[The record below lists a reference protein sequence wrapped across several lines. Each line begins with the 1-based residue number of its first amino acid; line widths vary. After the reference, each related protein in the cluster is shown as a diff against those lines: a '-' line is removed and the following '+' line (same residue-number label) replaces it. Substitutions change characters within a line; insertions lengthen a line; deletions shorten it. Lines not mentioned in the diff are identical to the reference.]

1 MCLIAKDPGDEIRT
15 KLLEVPVAG
24 LTRVLA
30 VGKLKKDYRDFSRR
44 RELVSQ
50 FDMFLCD
57 DRVVTFL
64 PQLTGK
70 AFYEKR
76 KTPIPVRVSSNNAS
90 AIAAEIERA
99 RDSTHTLLGAGQT
112 VSLKIGHSRMTA
124 EQLTD
129 NIVYA
134 ASRLVN
140 LLPKKWRG
148 IMSMHLL
155 ATGTVALPLYKNLP
169 RIEAD
174 AADDDDDEDEVD
186 EEKEEVEEKVIEK
199 QKESKIVASNK
210 TVPITQ
216 SKSIAV
222 VVPPKKTSAQSS
234 ATVLKSSSSETGKRQ
249 GVLPPALPT
258 RPTSIA
264 SKTVP
269 VAVTAK
275 SAPVAGVKRRLP
287 AEEEEVATSTL
298 QVNKKAKSITASGDA
313 KLVSIS
319 KVLSTTSNTIASDVT
334 KSKVPISS
342 SIQKVSDSSVTIQK
356 KSSVPPPPPVVLKR
370 MPPQPALGVLR
381 TEHKKM
387 ADKVALKKATKEA
400 KGFS

>member
-1 MCLIAKDPGDEIRT
+1 
-15 KLLEVPVAG
+15 
-24 LTRVLA
+24 
-30 VGKLKKDYRDFSRR
+30 
-44 RELVSQ
+44 
-50 FDMFLCD
+50 MFLCD

-134 ASRLVN
+134 SSRLVN

-174 AADDDDDEDEVD
+174 AADEDDDDDDKDDEVD
-186 EEKEEVEEKVIEK
+186 EEKEEREEKVIEK
-199 QKESKIVASNK
+199 KKEIKIISSNK
-210 TVPITQ
+210 NVPITQ

-222 VVPPKKTSAQSS
+222 VAPPKKTSAQSS
-234 ATVLKSSSSETGKRQ
+234 TTVLKTSSSETSKRQ

-258 RPTSIA
+258 SRPTSIA

-269 VAVTAK
+269 VVVAAK

-287 AEEEEVATSTL
+287 TEEEEVATSTV
-298 QVNKKAKSITASGDA
+298 QVNKKAKSITSSGDA
-313 KLVSIS
+313 KLVGIS
-319 KVLSTTSNTIASDVT
+319 TVSSTTSKTIAPAVT

-342 SIQKVSDSSVTIQK
+342 SVPKVSASTVTIQK

-387 ADKVALKKATKEA
+387 ADKVALKKAIKET